1 MEHILILNIYAFQN
15 ESHLREHLHVQ
26 INIFRIGLPDRSV
39 LSKGDRAVD
48 IGAAP
53 LTVGRSAAER
63 DMDGED
69 TVATSILVGGQERT
83 QGIDVLVSNGAIS
96 PAHGPSV
103 RKRERGEGVGEVLI
117 IYLRIRRQYKCQ
129 LHGTYLREPKKK
141 KKREKRKKNPF
152 ACWMHSLKASCRLGR
167 AGSEV
172 HDDGRFSAVTRVRAY
187 DRPLWGTLR
196 YYEWAAPW
204 TVIYVCGRRR
214 NDQQSIDIWV
224 WMWPAYI

>member
-103 RKRERGEGVGEVLI
+103 RKRERGSGVGEVLI

-129 LHGTYLREPKKK
+129 LHGTYLREQKNARKEKKIHLHAGCTHSKPPAGWAVQVPKSTMMAAF
-141 KKREKRKKNPF
+141 P
-152 ACWMHSLKASCRLGR
+152 RLPVSGPMI
-167 AGSEV
+167 
-172 HDDGRFSAVTRVRAY
+172 D
-187 DRPLWGTLR
+187 P
-196 YYEWAAPW
+196 
-204 TVIYVCGRRR
+204 CG
-214 NDQQSIDIWV
+214 V
-224 WMWPAYI
+224 P